1 MWQWAEAMTVNNR
14 KREGEKRK
22 ATHWPQN
29 VLTLASARL
38 ERESGP
44 RGPFACLLASFSLS
58 FHRLLTIAASAGF
71 QFSAPRLHRRPGQI
85 RRSQQLLC
93 FWPRRPPPSRMS
105 DERNNYLIL
114 TLFLSLSLN
123 LPPLAAW
130 GSDAVRVL
138 SFSLSKPNWKSASRA
153 VLHSDYAA
161 LYLFGS
167 IGVLAFFFFLFWHG
181 QLSLSLSNLSL
192 FLNIWSLPFSRI
204 DIHLY
209 FHFSPTFSQWIF
221 FPGAS
226 VLPRVDRL
234 QTTAP
239 ATRAILTLLPQDR
252 FFSLKGKSKNKTIW
266 DLRFIA

>member
-1 MWQWAEAMTVNNR
+1 MLGGGTGKTLRKWRKTPRRSWFVCCRQLHFAVTSRYDAALQTATIGECISLHSFGKESEREEKKMFSFMWQWAEAMTVNNR

-114 TLFLSLSLN
+114 TLFLSLN

-167 IGVLAFFFFLFWHG
+167 IGVLAFFFSFFG
-181 QLSLSLSNLSL
+181 TVNSLSLSQIFLS
-192 FLNIWSLPFSRI
+192 F
-204 DIHLY
+204 
-209 FHFSPTFSQWIF
+209 
-221 FPGAS
+221 
-226 VLPRVDRL
+226 
-234 QTTAP
+234 
-239 ATRAILTLLPQDR
+239 
-252 FFSLKGKSKNKTIW
+252 
-266 DLRFIA
+266 

>member
-1 MWQWAEAMTVNNR
+1 MNNR

-114 TLFLSLSLN
+114 TLFLSLN

-167 IGVLAFFFFLFWHG
+167 IGVLAFFFSFFG
-181 QLSLSLSNLSL
+181 TVNSLSLSQIFLS
-192 FLNIWSLPFSRI
+192 F
-204 DIHLY
+204 
-209 FHFSPTFSQWIF
+209 
-221 FPGAS
+221 
-226 VLPRVDRL
+226 
-234 QTTAP
+234 
-239 ATRAILTLLPQDR
+239 
-252 FFSLKGKSKNKTIW
+252 
-266 DLRFIA
+266 

>member
-1 MWQWAEAMTVNNR
+1 MNNR

-114 TLFLSLSLN
+114 TLFLSLSISRLW
-123 LPPLAAW
+123 PPGGLMLYAFFP
-130 GSDAVRVL
+130 SP
-138 SFSLSKPNWKSASRA
+138 SLS
-153 VLHSDYAA
+153 L
-161 LYLFGS
+161 
-167 IGVLAFFFFLFWHG
+167 IGNLLAEQFYTPTMPRCTFLAPSEFSHFFFHFLARST
-181 QLSLSLSNLSL
+181 LSLSQIFLS
-192 FLNIWSLPFSRI
+192 F
-204 DIHLY
+204 
-209 FHFSPTFSQWIF
+209 
-221 FPGAS
+221 
-226 VLPRVDRL
+226 
-234 QTTAP
+234 
-239 ATRAILTLLPQDR
+239 
-252 FFSLKGKSKNKTIW
+252 
-266 DLRFIA
+266 